1 MTRPAAPSWQPP
13 AGCQS
18 VRGNP
23 DSHVAPSGCLAASE
37 QDREAGSW
45 VASGIPA
52 PVSHPHRV
60 RSSQGLSRG
69 WLRVRYSGKAELQAF
84 LSLSLYV
91 QIITWLICLSLAKL
105 IFLLR
110 SASWVIKTAQPMVNS
125 TQQVFIKP
133 SSGGTRKVR
142 DTVLPGYFRLRG

>member
-1 MTRPAAPSWQPP
+1 MTWPAAPSWQPP

-18 VRGNP
+18 LRGNP
-23 DSHVAPSGCLAASE
+23 DSHVAPNGCLAASE

-60 RSSQGLSRG
+60 RASQGLSRG

-84 LSLSLYV
+84 L
-91 QIITWLICLSLAKL
+91 
-105 IFLLR
+105 FF
-110 SASWVIKTAQPMVNS
+110 
-125 TQQVFIKP
+125 VFICADNYMADLLIASKINF
-133 SSGGTRKVR
+133 SFKKCQLGH
-142 DTVLPGYFRLRG
+142 